1 MKAAS
6 VSNLDRAVACEM
18 STMATNKT
26 GRIAVGTKETTPVVL
41 AGFVAGWIQ
50 VLFTI
55 CFRRAV
61 PGICVGDAT
70 STALPIKRDNNP
82 PGRES

>member
-41 AGFVAGWIQ
+41 AGFAAGGYKFS
-50 VLFTI
+50 LLSAF
-55 CFRRAV
+55 
-61 PGICVGDAT
+61 AT
-70 STALPIKRDNNP
+70 PSPENLR
-82 PGRES
+82 GRCYLDGLAHQTRQ